1 MNNYTKSTMRDR
13 LCKSKIKVTTED
25 KNSIAYGIEYNDWE
39 AGYLGESK
47 RINLY
52 DCEKNEIRKHCW
64 EVDHKFSWDQEE
76 VVDRDSMFISNKVKE
91 SVLWRILITLTFFV
105 HSSNLRILRKLIVFT
120 SVKLYCLT
128 TLISCV

>member
-1 MNNYTKSTMRDR
+1 MQKQDFRMSIYLPTLKVLMNNYTKSTMRDR

-64 EVDHKFSWDQEE
+64 
-76 VVDRDSMFISNKVKE
+76 
-91 SVLWRILITLTFFV
+91 
-105 HSSNLRILRKLIVFT
+105 
-120 SVKLYCLT
+120 
-128 TLISCV
+128 